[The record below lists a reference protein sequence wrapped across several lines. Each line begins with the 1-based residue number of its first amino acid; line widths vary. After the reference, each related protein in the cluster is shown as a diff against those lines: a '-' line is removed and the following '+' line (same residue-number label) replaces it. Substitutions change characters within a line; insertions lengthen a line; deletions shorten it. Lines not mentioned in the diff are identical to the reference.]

1 MLHVYQQGFQR
12 DFFGTA
18 LKLTGKTWL
27 KMTIAYVA
35 YYLII
40 VALLGVLVF
49 STGIGMDI
57 MGKVQ
62 NMSDLQNAEELVE
75 LFSEMF
81 LSPTFI
87 ILGLIY
93 TIITIM
99 LSAWMYTYAFKLG
112 ELEMKDRPYTFSS
125 VLKASYSKVIG
136 RFILSSILAY
146 TALIIMAAVISG
158 IAGLLHWSLGVIGF
172 VALIGIAYRWLIVP
186 AAIALDDKGV
196 MEAFTLSMKKISFGK
211 AYVYFGI
218 SVLVIIALFI
228 LIVILSVIPAILG
241 SLSEIGIVLQYIINA
256 LSGGV
261 ITMLTVSIIIGLH
274 MRLSEPYSEDE
285 GTPNIEDHLIE

>member
-93 TIITIM
+93 IIITIM

-136 RFILSSILAY
+136 RFIPVSY
-146 TALIIMAAVISG
+146 T
-158 IAGLLHWSLGVIGF
+158 
-172 VALIGIAYRWLIVP
+172 
-186 AAIALDDKGV
+186 
-196 MEAFTLSMKKISFGK
+196 
-211 AYVYFGI
+211 
-218 SVLVIIALFI
+218 
-228 LIVILSVIPAILG
+228 
-241 SLSEIGIVLQYIINA
+241 
-256 LSGGV
+256 
-261 ITMLTVSIIIGLH
+261 
-274 MRLSEPYSEDE
+274 
-285 GTPNIEDHLIE
+285 HL